1 MGDAA
6 KTITRRASGRGSP
19 VPAIL
24 HLVEDHPGF
33 AQLEE
38 ALLAD
43 GKGTAD
49 ICGLSGSANAFLLA
63 AWFLKHRKPMLVFT
77 SSGDAASRWRDDLS
91 SILGENEV
99 CRFPTWE
106 ISPYEFRRPA
116 AELIG
121 QRLDCLHRLQQGK
134 PVVVVTHLRAAV
146 EQTLPPAEFDRNH
159 LSLSVE
165 RDIPVDDVLTRLVD
179 LGYERASL
187 VEEASS
193 FAHRGGIIDVFTYA
207 MDNPVRI
214 EFFGDTVDSIRS
226 FSVSSQRSIHHL
238 KECVV
243 LPARE
248 VLADRAGLVARLN
261 NVQANGALQERV
273 GGDPDYP
280 GLEWLAE
287 PLGYERSTIVDYLP
301 DDTVVWIGEPTMYE
315 LKREEIANKFAGF
328 HRRTAQAYEPVPA
341 PDRCGEICDQL
352 LEQVRRHPLIRQ
364 HDFRRKGLIDFETGP
379 APAFASQVKKLVAFL
394 RDREEASR
402 SVWILC
408 DTEPHRKRLSEIL
421 EAEGGV
427 PVTTHLSSPGVHEGF
442 SIGDGDTLLTDHQIF
457 ERHFKQYRRRRFKEG
472 IALSSYNQLSKGDYV
487 VHVDHG
493 IGRFRGLQRIT
504 VGHQER
510 DCLLI
515 LYHGDDKLFVPIE
528 EFNRVQKFSGKEGS
542 PKLSR
547 LGGTAWEK
555 AKRKTKR
562 ALMDMAAELV
572 RLYAERKSRSGF
584 SFSED
589 NEWQKQLEASFAY
602 EETPDQLKAIN
613 EVKQDL
619 QSSAPADRLI
629 CGDVGY
635 GKTEVAIRAAFKAIT
650 DGKQVAV
657 LVPTT
662 ILAEQH
668 LNTFRERLADF
679 PIKIEMLSRFRT
691 ARQQKEIIT
700 ELSAGRIDIV
710 IGTHRLLSKD
720 VDFGS
725 LGLLVVDEEQ
735 HFGVAHKE
743 KIRRL
748 KTLVDTITLTATP
761 IPRTLQMSLLGA
773 RDMSLIATSPRN
785 RLPIHTEIREF
796 SPEVI
801 VEAARQELQR
811 GGQIFFVHNRV
822 RSIGAM
828 ASFLQRVLP
837 EMRLGIAHGQMK
849 ERELERIM
857 VDFLNKKFDCLLS
870 TAIIESGLDIPSVNT
885 IIINRADRFG
895 LSQLY
900 QLRGRVGRS
909 HRRAYAYL
917 LTPPFSALTPVA
929 RKRLKALAEH
939 TALGSGFHLAMRD
952 LEIRG
957 AGNLL
962 GPQQHG
968 FIEEIGFDLYC
979 RLLEEAV
986 AELKGEE
993 PPSPAVMTTV
1003 EFPDEVFIPDDYI
1016 PDNQQRFEVYKRLA
1030 DAGTTHD
1037 LDDIRVELADRFGA
1051 SPPAVEMLLNLAYAR
1066 VIGTGSH
1073 VARVMVNQETGA
1085 LKVEFED
1092 TRPIGRSEIERWRK
1106 HIADSLTFSPGPPFV
1121 MQVAPAEPRES
1132 ALDRSRFMK
1141 QTLEKL

>member
-1 MGDAA
+1 MNLSEIQ
-6 KTITRRASGRGSP
+6 TGSVTATQSP
-19 VPAIL
+19 MLAIL
-24 HLVEDHPGF
+24 RSFAEHRAF

-38 ALLAD
+38 AVLAD
-43 GKGTAD
+43 GGGTGGV
-49 ICGLSGSANAFLLA
+49 CGLAGSANALVLA
-63 AWFLKHRKPMLVFT
+63 AWFLKHKQPVLVFAP
-77 SSGDAASRWRDDLS
+77 SGDAASRWRDDLS
-91 SILGENEV
+91 SILGENDV
-99 CRFPTWE
+99 CRFSTWE

-121 QRLDCLHRLQQGK
+121 QRLDCLHRLRQGK
-134 PVVVVTHLRAAV
+134 PVIVVTHLRAAV
-146 EQTLPPAEFDRNH
+146 ELTMPPEEFDRYH
-159 LSLSVE
+159 LSLTVGQE
-165 RDIPVDDVLTRLVD
+165 IAVDSVLTQLVT

-187 VEEASS
+187 VEEAGS

-207 MDNPVRI
+207 MQNPVRV
-214 EFFGDTVDSIRS
+214 EFFGDTIDSIRS
-226 FSVSSQRSIHHL
+226 FSVSSQRSVHHL

-248 VLADRAGLVARLN
+248 VLADRTGVISRLAK
-261 NVQANGALQERV
+261 VEANSALRERV
-273 GGDPDYP
+273 EGDPDYP

-287 PLGYERSTIVDYLP
+287 TLGYRRSTVVDYLP
-301 DDTVVWIGEPTMYE
+301 SDAVVWLAEPTTYE
-315 LKREEIANKFAGF
+315 LKREEIANRSEGF
-328 HRRTAQAYEPVPA
+328 HRRTAQTYEPIPA
-341 PDRCGEICDQL
+341 PGRAGELCDQI
-352 LEQVRRHPLIRQ
+352 LERVHQHPLIRQ
-364 HDFRRKGLIDFETGP
+364 YDFRRRGLIDFETGP
-379 APAFASQVKKLVAFL
+379 APAFASQVKKLVEFL
-394 RDREEASR
+394 QAQEETSR
-402 SVWILC
+402 RVWILC
-408 DTEPHRKRLSEIL
+408 DSEPHRIRLTEIL
-421 EAEGGV
+421 DAEGGV
-427 PVTTHLSSPGVHEGF
+427 PLTTQLSTPGIHEGF
-442 SIGDGDTLLTDHQIF
+442 SFANGDTLLTDHQIF
-457 ERHFKQYRRRRFKEG
+457 ERHYKQYRRRRFKEG
-472 IALSSYNQLSKGDYV
+472 IALSSYNQLTKGDYV

-504 VGHQER
+504 VGQQDR

-515 LYHGDDKLFVPIE
+515 LYKGDDKLFVPIE

-542 PKLSR
+542 PQLSR

-555 AKRKTKR
+555 AKKKTKK

-572 RLYAERKSRSGF
+572 RLYAERKARTGFGF
-584 SFSED
+584 SPD
-589 NEWQKQLEASFAY
+589 NEWQKQLEASFDY

-619 QSSAPADRLI
+619 ETPAPADRLI

-635 GKTEVAIRAAFKAIT
+635 GKTEVAIRAAFKAVT
-650 DGKQVAV
+650 DHKQVAV

-679 PIKIEMLSRFRT
+679 PINIEILSRFRT
-691 ARQQKEIIT
+691 PRQQKKIIAHLRT
-700 ELSAGRIDIV
+700 GKIDIV

-720 VDFGS
+720 VDFTQ

-743 KIRRL
+743 KIRKL

-801 VEAARQELQR
+801 VEAARQEMER

-822 RSIGAM
+822 RSIEAM
-828 ASFLQRVLP
+828 ASFLRRILP
-837 EMRLGIAHGQMK
+837 EMRIGVAHGQMK
-849 ERELERIM
+849 ERELEKIM
-857 VDFLNKKFDCLLS
+857 VEFLNRKFDCLLS

-917 LTPPFSALTPVA
+917 LTPPFSALTAIA

-993 PPSPAVMTTV
+993 PPSPTEVTTV
-1003 EFPDEVFIPDDYI
+1003 EFPDKTFIPDDYI
-1016 PDNQQRFEVYKRLA
+1016 LDNQQRFEVYKRLA
-1030 DAGTTHD
+1030 DAATTHD
-1037 LDDIRVELADRFGA
+1037 LDDLRVELADRFGA
-1051 SPPAVEMLLNLAYAR
+1051 PPPAMEVLLNLAYAR
-1066 VIGTGSH
+1066 VLGTGLQ
-1073 VARVMVNQETGA
+1073 VARAIVSPHTGA
-1085 LKVEFED
+1085 LKIEFESS
-1092 TRPIGRSEIERWRK
+1092 RPVGRSEIERWRK
-1106 HIADSLTFSPGPPFV
+1106 NITEKLTFSPGPPFV
-1121 MQVAPAEPRES
+1121 IRVKPAQAPASGR
-1132 ALDRSRFMK
+1132 DRSRFLK
-1141 QTLEKL
+1141 RILEKL